1 MKTILISISLLFL
14 SILLVVGCEVIDKNL
29 QEDSQLETEFIQQTS
44 GVKEAATLQNNTE
57 LTDFEDDNKGKL
69 QKTDDS

>member
-29 QEDSQLETEFIQQTS
+29 QEDSQLETEVIQQTS
-44 GVKEAATLQNNTE
+44 DIEEAPTLQNNTE

>member
-29 QEDSQLETEFIQQTS
+29 QEDSQLETEVIQQTS

>member
-29 QEDSQLETEFIQQTS
+29 QEDSQLETEVIQQTS
-44 GVKEAATLQNNTE
+44 NVKEAATLQNNTE
-57 LTDFEDDNKGKL
+57 LTDFEVDNKDKL
-69 QKTDDS
+69 QKSDDS